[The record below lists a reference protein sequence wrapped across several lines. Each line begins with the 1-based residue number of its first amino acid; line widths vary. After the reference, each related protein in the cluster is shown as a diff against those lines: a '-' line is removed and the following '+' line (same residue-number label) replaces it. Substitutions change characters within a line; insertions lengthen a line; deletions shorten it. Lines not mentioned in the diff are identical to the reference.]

1 MPRGLSEALT
11 EAGRARIEAV
21 ARAHLER
28 GWHPG
33 AQLAVYRDGALALD
47 LRLGD
52 AAAPGMRLLWFSA
65 TKPLAAAAI
74 LMLVERGALD
84 LDMRIA
90 EVWPEF
96 AQGGKAACTVRH
108 VLTHQGGFPVFPRDF
123 DWARIDDWGAATAAT
138 AALPAAWPPGSAV
151 GYHPVTYGFA
161 LGEVIRRVDGRM
173 PRDFLAQEIFA
184 PLGME
189 ASLGIDDLGLP
200 GEGIEDASRIVALP
214 RAMSE
219 VTFDDPEGSERR
231 TSDVVRRFTLPS
243 TLRAQLLAANGAGTA
258 EALARFYAM
267 LEQGGALATPAGE
280 VRLLR
285 AETVA
290 EATRVHVA
298 TEADRSTGLPA
309 SYGLGF
315 IAGTWFAPFDRPGV
329 FGHPGQQC
337 TIAYADPS
345 LGVAVAYV
353 TNGLHD
359 PLVVQLRT
367 EEIVQAV
374 AEACGE

>member
-1 MPRGLSEALT
+1 VPRGLA
-11 EAGRARIEAV
+11 EAGRARIEEV
-21 ARAHLER
+21 ARVHFER

-33 AQLAVYRDGALALD
+33 AQLGVYRDGVLALD
-47 LRLGD
+47 LRWGD
-52 AAAPGMRLLWFSA
+52 AAAPGTCLEWFSA
-65 TKPLAAAAI
+65 TKPVTAVAI
-74 LMLVERGALD
+74 HMLVERGALD
-84 LDMRIA
+84 LDLRIA

-96 AQGGKAACTVRH
+96 GAGGKGACSVRH

-123 DWARIDDWGAATAAT
+123 PTPRMGDWDAVVAAT
-138 AALPAAWPPGSAV
+138 AALPAAWAPGTAV
-151 GYHPVTYGFA
+151 GYHPVTYGYA

-173 PRDFLAQEIFA
+173 PREFFAQEIFG

-189 ASLGIDDLGLP
+189 ASLGVPGADDLGM
-200 GEGIEDASRIVALP
+200 VAVP
-214 RAMSE
+214 RAMSD

-231 TSDVVRRFTLPS
+231 TSRIAALFSEPAV
-243 TLRAQLLAANGAGTA
+243 LRAQIPAANGIGTA

-267 LEQGGALATPAGE
+267 LEQGGSLSVGGRG

-285 AETVA
+285 PETVA
-290 EATRVHVA
+290 EATRVHVS
-298 TEADRSTGLPA
+298 TEHDRSTGLPS

-315 IAGTWFAPFDRPGV
+315 LVGDAGFAPFSKPGV
-329 FGHPGQQC
+329 FGHSGQQC
-337 TIAYADPS
+337 TVSYADPS

-367 EEIVQAV
+367 EEMVQAV
-374 AEACGE
+374 AEACG